1 MNLFF
6 FQFWRLLI
14 ICGTKRSSEILDSV
28 SKQRKAYSS
37 PFRHRVRYLLW
48 NGVSFYYSSYLV
60 QLLYLLEINICLETP
75 LVCLYPK
82 LIESND
88 VNWLENAAWDENKLK
103 GNRCRPSRACARRD
117 RQGWESKTQVI
128 NVFFYHN
135 RMLEVMDGS
144 GEAQKP
150 FFWYPPF
157 CPCEAGFVSILQ
169 TLHSISSQ
177 KHFSAKVKK
186 TKVA

>member
-6 FQFWRLLI
+6 FQFCRLLI
-14 ICGTKRSSEILDSV
+14 ICGTKRSSEVLDSV

-48 NGVSFYYSSYLV
+48 NSVSFFLFFLLAAAFIPSRKKYLSWDSS
-60 QLLYLLEINICLETP
+60 

-128 NVFFYHN
+128 SGFLTTIGCWKWW
-135 RMLEVMDGS
+135 MCLE
-144 GEAQKP
+144 KP
-150 FFWYPPF
+150 RS
-157 CPCEAGFVSILQ
+157 PCEAGLVNILQ
-169 TLHSISSQ
+169 KRGPSSA
-177 KHFSAKVKK
+177 HNNFRPYSEENRNC
-186 TKVA
+186 

>member
-6 FQFWRLLI
+6 FQFCRLLI
-14 ICGTKRSSEILDSV
+14 ICGTKRSSEVLDSV

-60 QLLYLLEINICLETP
+60 QLLYFLEINICLETP

-128 NVFFYHN
+128 SGFLTTIGCWKWW
-135 RMLEVMDGS
+135 MCLE
-144 GEAQKP
+144 KP
-150 FFWYPPF
+150 RS
-157 CPCEAGFVSILQ
+157 PCEAGLVNILQ
-169 TLHSISSQ
+169 KRGPSSA
-177 KHFSAKVKK
+177 HNNFRPYSEENRNC
-186 TKVA
+186 